1 MHLRL
6 SRGTGLWIIFA
17 FSLAILGAYI
27 TLDQIAPAGRR
38 LIKIRGEDPVNYFGI
53 AHSVLFDRDFNLN
66 NEYEH
71 MPPDGRRWT
80 LNQPATGLPGSPWG
94 LGYSFMA
101 VPLLALGTGVDALA
115 GNPADGY
122 SHWAVF
128 FYSMASPLMAGCGL
142 AALFLLLRSVAE
154 YWGIMP
160 EDHQSAYALFVTLAI
175 FFGTNVGYYA
185 FSQMSHSSTFLF
197 ASLFLAIWWRVRD
210 SESPRDWVL
219 LGLVGG
225 YLSICRWQDA
235 LYLGGPIL
243 YDLFGGR
250 WLKRPAWWRSRLVY
264 ALGIGLCW
272 VPQLIEFKAIYGKY
286 LLIPQGGGIFSFP
299 PPHVL
304 QVLLSTQNG
313 WFTWTPIA
321 VLGVV
326 GLVVGATKATRIY
339 LPWIIV
345 LTLQALVIGSV
356 SFWSGVESFGARYML
371 SNTPLIGFGIITIY
385 GASTVWIR
393 RGMTVACALCCVFTS
408 LFAIQFRMD
417 LVPTE
422 TPLTFS
428 ELVTDKLRLP
438 QVRRRRAAAKQAV
451 ALMAK
456 GDAAGAVRILEDAR
470 RFGED
475 RNVDMYLAQAY
486 RAAGMKEQADAADLK
501 YRKLLD
507 STLF

>member
-1 MHLRL
+1 MRFKM
-6 SRGTGLWIIFA
+6 SRGRGLWIIFA
-17 FSLAILGAYI
+17 FSLAILGTYI

-38 LIKIRGEDPVNYFGI
+38 LVKIRGEDPVNYFGI

-71 MPPDGRRWT
+71 MPPDGKLWT
-80 LNQPATGLPGSPWG
+80 VNQPGTGLPGSPWG
-94 LGYSFMA
+94 LGYSFLG
-101 VPLLALGTGVDALA
+101 VPMLALGTGVDAVA

-122 SHWAVF
+122 SHWAIF
-128 FYSMASPLMAGCGL
+128 FYCIGSPLMAGCGL

-175 FFGTNVGYYA
+175 FLGTNVGYYA

-197 ASLFLAIWWRVRD
+197 ASLFLMIWWRVRD
-210 SESPRDWVL
+210 SESRKDWVI

-225 YLSICRWQDA
+225 YLSICRWQDV

-243 YDLFGGR
+243 YDLFGGA
-250 WLKRPAWWRSRLVY
+250 WLKRPAWWRSRLLY
-264 ALGIGLCW
+264 ALGIGVCW
-272 VPQLIEFKAIYGKY
+272 IPQLLEWKAIYGKY
-286 LLIPQGGGIFSFP
+286 LTIPQGGGIFSFP

-304 QVLLSTQNG
+304 QVLLSTENG
-313 WFTWTPIA
+313 WFIWTPIT
-321 VLGVV
+321 VLGVA
-326 GLVVGATKATRIY
+326 GLVAGATKATRIY

-356 SFWSGVESFGARYML
+356 SFWSGLESFGARYML
-371 SNTPLIGFGIITIY
+371 SNTPLIGLGIITIF
-385 GASTVWIR
+385 GVSAVWVKR
-393 RGMTVACALCCVFTS
+393 SVAVVCALCCVFTS
-408 LFAIQFRMD
+408 LFAIQFRLD

-438 QVRRRRAAAKQAV
+438 QVRQRRAAAKQAV
-451 ALMAK
+451 ELMAK
-456 GDAAGAVRILEDAR
+456 GDPTTAVRILEDTR
-470 RFGED
+470 SLGED

-486 RAAGMKEQADAADLK
+486 REAGMTAQADAADLR
-501 YRKLLD
+501 YRKLLE
-507 STLF
+507 SRLF

>member
-1 MHLRL
+1 MSYLSGLMMRLRM
-6 SRGTGLWIIFA
+6 SKGTGLWLILA
-17 FSLAILGAYI
+17 FSLGILGAYI

-38 LIKIRGEDPVNYFGI
+38 LVKIRGEDPVNYFGI
-53 AHSVLFDRDFNLN
+53 AHSVLFDHDYNLN
-66 NEYEH
+66 DEYEH
-71 MPPDGRRWT
+71 MPLD
-80 LNQPATGLPGSPWG
+80 GSPWG

-128 FYSMASPLMAGCGL
+128 FYCLASPLMAGIGL
-142 AALFLLLRSVAE
+142 AALFLLPRSVAE
-154 YWGIMP
+154 YWRIMP
-160 EDHQSAYALFVTLAI
+160 EDHQSAYSLFVTLAI

-197 ASLFLAIWWRVRD
+197 ASLFLAVWWQVRD
-210 SESPRDWVL
+210 SESPRDWVV

-225 YLSICRWQDA
+225 YLSICRWQDV

-243 YDLFGGR
+243 YDLFGGG
-250 WLKRPAWWRSRLVY
+250 WLKRSAWWRSRSLY
-264 ALGIGLCW
+264 AVGVGVWW
-272 VPQLIEFKAIYGKY
+272 VPQLLEWKAIYGKY
-286 LLIPQGGGIFSFP
+286 LTIPQGDGIFSFP

-304 QVLLSTQNG
+304 QVLLSTENG
-313 WFTWTPIA
+313 WFICTPIT
-321 VLGVV
+321 VLGVA
-326 GLVVGATKATRIY
+326 GLVVGAVKATRIY

-356 SFWSGVESFGARYML
+356 SFWSGLESFGARYML
-371 SNTPLIGFGIITIY
+371 SNMPLIGFGIITIF
-385 GASTVWIR
+385 GASAVWMR
-393 RGMTVACALCCVFTS
+393 RSVAVVCAVCCIFTS
-408 LFAIQFRMD
+408 LFAIQFRLD

-422 TPLTFS
+422 SPLTFS

-438 QVRRRRAAAKQAV
+438 KVRQRRTAAKQAV

-456 GDAAGAVRILEDAR
+456 GDATAAVRILEDALSL
-470 RFGED
+470 GED

-501 YRKLLD
+501 YRKMLE
-507 STLF
+507 SRLF